1 MKLRQLI
8 TLVVLSVVMFAL
20 SGCYWQRQV
29 EESERGLVM
38 PDGVTVQEVV
48 GAGRYTNLSWYAEM
62 DTIDVSAKT
71 TSWSDPDLVT
81 ADKQPIGLAVGIT
94 YRRLSDD
101 ENIRAM
107 WSSYRAEATSDDAL
121 AQQVLN
127 RIPRVAKEVTS
138 EYTLDEMLGVA
149 AGEGSGRAIITQD
162 LFDKLEPELAEAH
175 IQLLDVGINNISPS
189 EEYLDL
195 LEEKANAQV
204 RVEVAREETKALQE
218 QLAQE
223 EAQTQIELEKARRQ
237 NQVNAELA
245 QTYEQSPE
253 YYELERLRL
262 LQGVIG
268 DQDKIYFIPQGTNL
282 SVFLTGDTTTPVPV
296 STPAPPAPEP
306 QVTPEPEGD

>member
-1 MKLRQLI
+1 MKLRQLM
-8 TLVVLSVVMFAL
+8 TLVVLFVTMFTL
-20 SGCYWQRQV
+20 SGCYWQREV
-29 EESERGLVM
+29 EESERGLLM
-38 PDGVTVQEVV
+38 PDGVTLQEVV
-48 GAGRYTNLSWYAEM
+48 GAGRYTNLGWYA
-62 DTIDVSAKT
+62 DINTIDVSAKT

-94 YRRLSDD
+94 YRRMSDD
-101 ENIRAM
+101 ESIRAM
-107 WSSYRAEATSDDAL
+107 WSSYRAETLSDDAL

-138 EYTLDEMLGVA
+138 EYTLDEMLGVGL
-149 AGEGSGRAIITQD
+149 GEGSGRAVITLD
-162 LFDKLEPELAEAH
+162 LFNKLEPELAEAH

-189 EEYLDL
+189 DEYLSL

-245 QTYEQSPE
+245 KTYEQSAE

-262 LQGVIG
+262 LQGILG
-268 DQDKIYFIPQGTNL
+268 DQDKLYFIPEGTNL
-282 SVFLTGDTTTPVPV
+282 SVFLTGDATTAVPV
-296 STPAPPAPEP
+296 STPEP
-306 QVTPEPEGD
+306 QVIPEPEGD